1 MKSVDEFVRKDWTWP
16 ETLKD
21 QIENYKELN
30 DRIEDCLSK
39 KEQYDK
45 LISEEKN
52 NEENGKLRFKEQWE
66 LYSIVDNLI
75 RKSSGNYTY
84 LGIELLDLRQRLES
98 VYKEVYDYVR
108 IKDELRNLREEKH
121 KILTEYITFDIF
133 YKDFF
138 NERCVDR
145 HFFVRL
151 EDELKCMCC
160 GATTKDYSLSK
171 EELDF
176 LTLCAEN
183 QGILLKEVT
192 KDDLPLL
199 QVLMEK
205 QDYYRSLREPLDY
218 FDDDNEDYLTL
229 AEEQWLSDEAELP
242 ELRRQI
248 RIAHLLDSQKYD
260 SKDIKVTNPK
270 YLSDEISK
278 KLLLEVEKELGR
290 IQGIDS
296 RFKDLM
302 IEECKTAK
310 YEILILSGAHIPT
323 LLEQAQNED
332 EKVALTKAYYN
343 ISNQEFR
350 VNSDYF
356 DSSNR
361 DWDALSYDCVTAN
374 PEINNRILQMK
385 IRRK

>member
-16 ETLKD
+16 ETLKG

-30 DRIEDCLSK
+30 DRIEDCLSR

-52 NEENGKLRFKEQWE
+52 NEENGKLSFKEQWG

-84 LGIELLDLRQRLES
+84 LGVDLLDLRQRLES

-133 YKDFF
+133 NNDFF
-138 NERCVDR
+138 NERCMDR

-205 QDYYRSLREPLDY
+205 QDYYRSLREPLDP

-248 RIAHLLDSQKYD
+248 RIAHLLDSKKYD
-260 SKDIKVTNPK
+260 SKDIKNPK
-270 YLSDEISK
+270 YLSDEKSK

-302 IEECKTAK
+302 MEECKTAK

-350 VNSDYF
+350 VNSNYF

>member
-16 ETLKD
+16 ETLNG

-30 DRIEDCLSK
+30 DRIEDCLSR

-52 NEENGKLRFKEQWE
+52 NEENGKLSFKEQWG

-75 RKSSGNYTY
+75 RKSSSNCTY
-84 LGIELLDLRQRLES
+84 LGVDLLDLRRRLKN

-108 IKDELRNLREEKH
+108 IKDELRSLREEKH
-121 KILTEYITFDIF
+121 KILTEYITFNIF

-145 HFFVRL
+145 HFFVKL

-160 GATTKDYSLSK
+160 GATTKDYPLSK

-192 KDDLPLL
+192 KNDFPLL
-199 QVLMEK
+199 QVLMEE
-205 QDYYRSLREPLDY
+205 QDYYRSLREPLDV
-218 FDDDNEDYLTL
+218 DNEYYLSI
-229 AEEQWLSDEAELP
+229 AEEQWLEDEAEIP
-242 ELRRQI
+242 HLRVQI

-260 SKDIKVTNPK
+260 SEDIKVTNPK
-270 YLSDEISK
+270 YLSDEKSK

-302 IEECKTAK
+302 MEECKTAK

-350 VNSDYF
+350 DNSNYF
-356 DSSNR
+356 DSR
-361 DWDALSYDCVTAN
+361 WDALSYDCITAN